1 MKRFVIVLVCVVAIL
16 APTALIAQDGISLA
30 SLTNTVK
37 AMQTDFIIVGIKFRR
52 VNERIDY
59 LEARV
64 AELEEMQ
71 ECEEITIPVP
81 QSRNFRDLK

>member
-1 MKRFVIVLVCVVAIL
+1 MLVCVVAIF
-16 APTALIAQDGISLA
+16 APTALIAQDDVSLA

-59 LEARV
+59 LEARM

-81 QSRNFRDLK
+81 PSRNFGDLK

>member
-71 ECEEITIPVP
+71 ECEEITISVP
-81 QSRNFRDLK
+81 PSRNFRGLK